1 MASTN
6 RFFLC
11 KLTKAE
17 LDAISTTRPI
27 IVWHR
32 SADEFF
38 LNSVAEKK
46 CGVTIEWLDIMRP

>member
-6 RFFLC
+6 GFFHG

-17 LDAISTTRPI
+17 LDAIGTTRPI
-27 IVWHR
+27 IDWR
-32 SADEFF
+32 RPADEFF

-46 CGVTIEWLDIMRP
+46 YGVTNEWFDIMRP